1 MKIYK
6 KSYKLAFTLLTVIAL
21 LFVSNIS
28 VSANENAKNSS
39 KKNNEV
45 EKVVNSQNNKKRTGN
60 NKKNPSNKSKVKPKK
75 AVSKISKLTYG
86 QIIGNDNHKLI
97 TIRQLLRNR
106 IAEKNNLNNKA
117 AQGLINFNVPASLK
131 SKGFEISKNYFT
143 IYLKNNNYKVV
154 KVAIPLKQLSGIIL
168 NRYLPKPYRFK
179 DVNTNEKTVALT
191 FDDGPDPTLTPK
203 LLKILRRYKVP
214 ATFFELGSNVTK
226 YPKVSKQVAE
236 SGNLIGNHSWSHPQ
250 LNSLSKEQIQKQ
262 IAATNAAIYKATG
275 KLPSY
280 LRPPYGATNSTVSNV
295 AQTPIVMWSVDSMDW
310 KFLNALQTE
319 QQVIKTVYPGSII
332 LMHDIHPTSVQAV
345 PSVIE
350 SLRSRGYHFVTLPQ
364 IINRP
369 LLAGYEYFG
378 HNDFRND

>member
-1 MKIYK
+1 MRMCK
-6 KSYKLAFTLLTVIAL
+6 KSFKITLLLTISIAL
-21 LFVSNIS
+21 LFINAFSIQ
-28 VSANENAKNSS
+28 ANENVKKENINTEKQTKNNGSSKVNSS
-39 KKNNEV
+39 SKA
-45 EKVVNSQNNKKRTGN
+45 NK
-60 NKKNPSNKSKVKPKK
+60 SNKSKPKK
-75 AVSKISKLTYG
+75 TKPTSRISKLNYG
-86 QIIGNDNHKLI
+86 QIIGNDEHKLT
-97 TIRQLLRNR
+97 TIKQLLRNR
-106 IAEKNNLNNKA
+106 IAEKNKLSNKQ
-117 AQGLINFNVPASLK
+117 AQNIINFNVPANFK

-143 IYLKNNNYKVV
+143 VYLKNNEYKLG
-154 KVAIPLKQLSGIIL
+154 KVAIPLRQMSGIIL

-179 DVNTNEKTVALT
+179 NVNNNAKTVALT

-214 ATFFELGSNVTK
+214 ATFFELGSNVSK
-226 YPKVSKQVAE
+226 YPNISKQVAE

-250 LNSLSKEQIQKQ
+250 LNSLSKEQINKQ
-262 IAATNAAIYKATG
+262 IASTNAAIYKATG
-275 KLPSY
+275 KMPSY
-280 LRPPYGATNSTVSNV
+280 LRPPYGATNSTVSKV
-295 AQTPIVMWSVDSMDW
+295 AQCPIVMWSVDSMDW

-345 PSVIE
+345 PSIIN

-364 IINRP
+364 IVNRP